1 MSVPPP
7 HSGPGANTRGP
18 FDPPAAPPLRGPH
31 PDAAY
36 GPGSA
41 SYWSASQDDRSLSVL
56 THLGALLVSALVPL
70 IMFLVK
76 KDESPFVR
84 EQARQSL
91 NLQITVLIAAT
102 VSGLLTVVII
112 GFILLPLVVIASW
125 VLQIIAT
132 VKAYG
137 GEVYRMPFTFE
148 FVR

>member
-1 MSVPPP
+1 
-7 HSGPGANTRGP
+7 
-18 FDPPAAPPLRGPH
+18 
-31 PDAAY
+31 
-36 GPGSA
+36 
-41 SYWSASQDDRSLSVL
+41 VL

-91 NLQITVLIAAT
+91 NLQIMVLIAAT

-112 GFILLPLVVIASW
+112 GFVLLPLVVIASW

>member
-7 HSGPGANTRGP
+7 HTGPGANPHGP
-18 FDPPAAPPLRGPH
+18 ADHPAAPPLRGPH

-36 GPGSA
+36 GTGSA
-41 SYWSASQDDRSLSVL
+41 PYWAASQDDRSLAVL

-91 NLQITVLIAAT
+91 NLQIMVLIAAT
-102 VSGLLTVVII
+102 VSGLLTVVLI
-112 GFILLPLVVIASW
+112 GFVLLPLVVIASW